1 MRIGRAMACRRH
13 GGSRIAREIARCPQS
28 HSTLPAELSP
38 SVRLTRLP
46 CQVLEHI
53 AEAMN
58 KVVGQPVQGEY
69 LPEGLQGGGVSD
81 FEKIAEPHRG
91 YLI

>member
-1 MRIGRAMACRRH
+1 
-13 GGSRIAREIARCPQS
+13 
-28 HSTLPAELSP
+28 
-38 SVRLTRLP
+38 
-46 CQVLEHI
+46 
-53 AEAMN
+53 MN